1 MNAVSSINAYSG
13 WLDNSAANVAG
24 SSNAD
29 SVNRQSTITSQ
40 NGAPTLQTRA
50 EKQDVSLEK
59 EMTDQMVIP
68 KAAEADAAAIRT
80 ENEMSG
86 SLLNLLA

>member
-24 SSNAD
+24 SNQAD

-40 NGAPTLQTRA
+40 NGAPALQTQT

-59 EMTDQMVIP
+59 EMTDQIVIP

-80 ENEMSG
+80 ENETTG
-86 SLLNLLA
+86 SLLNILA